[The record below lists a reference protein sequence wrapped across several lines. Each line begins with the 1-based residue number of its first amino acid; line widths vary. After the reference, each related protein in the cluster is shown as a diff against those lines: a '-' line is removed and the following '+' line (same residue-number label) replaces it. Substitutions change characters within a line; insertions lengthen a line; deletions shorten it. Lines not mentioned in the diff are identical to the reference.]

1 MTMRLY
7 EIQEQLAQIDAIL
20 ENNTDAETQ
29 EILESAKQEV
39 LAVAG
44 EKMES
49 ILDFVAELKARAE
62 FLKDE
67 ETRLAQKRKALEKK
81 TDWLK
86 DLMFGYM
93 QSQNLQKAEFGT
105 WNLSI
110 AKTPAKV
117 ILTDDAEELLPDSL
131 CKITRIAD
139 KTAIKNAM
147 GDDNELTVEIDGRL
161 VVVAQMA
168 EQGSTLRIK

>member
-1 MTMRLY
+1 
-7 EIQEQLAQIDAIL
+7 
-20 ENNTDAETQ
+20 
-29 EILESAKQEV
+29 
-39 LAVAG
+39 
-44 EKMES
+44 
-49 ILDFVAELKARAE
+49 
-62 FLKDE
+62 
-67 ETRLAQKRKALEKK
+67 
-81 TDWLK
+81 
-86 DLMFGYM
+86 MFGYM

-117 ILTDDAEELLPDSL
+117 ILTDDATELLPDSL